1 MNIRLLTQIIVKKGN
16 EFLVGTVLGGPE
28 LKWSASAWD
37 AWNTRDIRKAQRVAR
52 AIGGELWLF
61 NPVAGQLREVRYG
74 SSIQN

>member
-1 MNIRLLTQIIVKKGN
+1 MNIRMLTQVIVKKGN
-16 EFLVGTVLGGPE
+16 EFLVGTVMGGTD

-37 AWNTRDIRKAQRVAR
+37 AWYTRDIRKAQRVAR

-74 SSIQN
+74 SGIEH